1 MNCDGT
7 KCLPNLPFPMKKPLA
22 MNISDHSNV
31 NFSCANLQ
39 RSQSAPSYVNTMN
52 ELTGGG
58 GDSTGNDDLTDSNP
72 TSDFSKRLSNAH
84 ETNFNG
90 SDESISRNSNKK
102 KGTDGESKQLLTGS
116 PASSRFSDSIT
127 DKQTTAPIAF
137 DISNRAKL
145 PEGIENIRPHLE
157 NVDNVPLLVSLFTDC
172 TPDTTCEMIKIMQV
186 REILILLT
194 EFYQ

>member
-1 MNCDGT
+1 MNCDGS
-7 KCLPNLPFPMKKPLA
+7 KCLPNLPFPTKKPLA

-39 RSQSAPSYVNTMN
+39 RSQSAPSYMN
-52 ELTGGG
+52 
-58 GDSTGNDDLTDSNP
+58 DLTCDQQRDDSLANAAP
-72 TSDFSKRLSNAH
+72 TQALTDFSKRLSNAA
-84 ETNFNG
+84 EFNA
-90 SDESISRNSNKK
+90 SDDSIADRRKAQEN
-102 KGTDGESKQLLTGS
+102 GESKQLLTGS
-116 PASSRFSDSIT
+116 PASSRFSDSVN

-172 TPDTTCEMIKIMQV
+172 TPETTCEMIKIMQV
-186 REILILLT
+186 IRGLRRGLLL
-194 EFYQ
+194 EVL

>member
-52 ELTGGG
+52 ELAGGG
-58 GDSTGNDDLTDSNP
+58 IGGDKPGDDSQATATPSQL
-72 TSDFSKRLSNAH
+72 DFSKRLSNAH
-84 ETNFNG
+84 ESSFNV
-90 SDESISRNSNKK
+90 SDDSIADRKK
-102 KGTDGESKQLLTGS
+102 AHENGESKQLLTGS
-116 PASSRFSDSIT
+116 PASSRFSDSVN

-172 TPDTTCEMIKIMQV
+172 TPETTCEMIKIMQV
-186 REILILLT
+186 IERILKWW
-194 EFYQ
+194 F

>member
-1 MNCDGT
+1 MNCDGS
-7 KCLPNLPFPMKKPLA
+7 KCLPNLPFPTKKPLA

-39 RSQSAPSYVNTMN
+39 RSQSAPSYMN
-52 ELTGGG
+52 
-58 GDSTGNDDLTDSNP
+58 DLTCDQQRDDSLANAAP
-72 TSDFSKRLSNAH
+72 TQALTDFSKRLSNAA
-84 ETNFNG
+84 EFNA
-90 SDESISRNSNKK
+90 SDDSIADRRRAQEN
-102 KGTDGESKQLLTGS
+102 GESKQLLTGS
-116 PASSRFSDSIT
+116 PASSRFSDSVN

-172 TPDTTCEMIKIMQV
+172 TPETTCEMIKIMQV
-186 REILILLT
+186 IRRVRRGLLL
-194 EFYQ
+194 EVL